1 MKTEISL
8 VIVRTGSEKAMISQ
22 GSNTGQEEEKVWP
35 GRAILSFTW
44 LKSQQYPNGI
54 KVQVILSQAKD
65 YQQKEG
71 RTKPPNNRQGCT
83 PTLVNLCICRFME
96 VPPLIAR
103 DKRKGLK
110 SQGKI
115 SAGAEKQNKNL
126 PQRERAKLCCGNKSS
141 PSSVTKPMT

>member
-54 KVQVILSQAKD
+54 KVQMILSQATVPAKGGENQTP
-65 YQQKEG
+65 QQ
-71 RTKPPNNRQGCT
+71 Q
-83 PTLVNLCICRFME
+83 
-96 VPPLIAR
+96 A
-103 DKRKGLK
+103 GLHSYSSQSVYLSIHGSAPAH
-110 SQGKI
+110 SQG
-115 SAGAEKQNKNL
+115 
-126 PQRERAKLCCGNKSS
+126 
-141 PSSVTKPMT
+141 